1 MTKEDPVTPNT
12 TDGRPRLLRAVGVG
26 FFGLLAALLLAV
38 LQLFASE
45 KPPAEVALNTPSVTF
60 RFPLS
65 VQAGQKA
72 DVTFKG
78 NYLDRAQRIRCECS
92 DLTAT
97 IRSGNPMEIQA
108 TIEASAA
115 ATPGPRF
122 LYIET
127 PKGPSNRVLVRVTGW
142 PSVSESEPN
151 ESYEQAQPVTTPV
164 MIEGKIATVHDSDMF
179 RFHAQAGERLAFN
192 VLTGR
197 SKAPGH
203 VVAIL
208 MTAQGH
214 VLSRNLS
221 YFGTDPYLDYT
232 FENEGDYILTIIPRR
247 FSDFYT
253 ILSDDTKINWQY
265 ELAIG
270 RSPILWSLFPMGG
283 KRGTTV
289 NVELR
294 ADFLDPAAV
303 PLFSGKGLTA
313 SLEPLNDPCKCLY
326 QLTIDIAQDASLGAH
341 LLTFPDVSGTLMPLA
356 FSVGDTAELTE
367 KEPNDTLTQ
376 GQPVT
381 LPVMLNGRIGSPGD
395 HDGFLFKVD
404 QYDEVAFQVD
414 AKGYGSHITDPNL
427 TLARPDGELTGQA
440 DDRCEKCGQFFNVVR
455 KKEKLDS
462 KFWHYFQSG
471 NPNDADAAGDYI
483 LRLRDN
489 SKRGGPNHTYR
500 LLLRNKVPDFRVGVL
515 NENIRA
521 PLGGVAKIPVTI
533 RAEEGFKGGVEI
545 RAEGLAPGL
554 NAKPLTLRTDEPS
567 GTLEI
572 EHDASALAP
581 DEQTGWVQEEIRVI
595 GTAKI
600 GDKEVTH
607 HAELP
612 AFYTEVGAGYNE
624 LPRRDVL
631 VSFVEP
637 AKFSVK
643 IDEPF
648 RGFRM
653 DLTKGG
659 RVEIPLNIARAEGF
673 GNALELRGVEFPPGL
688 HLEKG
693 PEEEGAAMITLVG
706 DPAKIESRSH
716 RIAIRATASENGV
729 EMTEVTR
736 GFTLQVK

>member
-1 MTKEDPVTPNT
+1 MTPIATF
-12 TDGRPRLLRAVGVG
+12 GRQRHLRAVGVG
-26 FFGLLAALLLAV
+26 LFSLLAAH
-38 LQLFASE
+38 QLFASE
-45 KPPAEVALNTPSVTF
+45 RPPAEVALNTPSVTF
-60 RFPLS
+60 TFPLS
-65 VQAGQKA
+65 IQAGGKA

-97 IRSGNPMEIQA
+97 IRSGNPLGIEA
-108 TIEASAA
+108 TIEASAS

-122 LYIET
+122 LYVET

-142 PSVSESEPN
+142 TSVSESEPN
-151 ESYEQAQPVTTPV
+151 ESYEQAQPVTVPV

-179 RFHAQAGERLAFN
+179 RFHADAGERLAFN

-208 MTAQGH
+208 MTTEGR

-232 FENEGDYILTIIPRR
+232 FEDEGDYILTVIPRR

-289 NVELR
+289 DVELR

-303 PLFSGKGLTA
+303 PDFSGKGLTA
-313 SLEPLNDPCKCLY
+313 SLEPLADPCQCLY
-326 QLTIDIAQDASLGAH
+326 KLAVDIAADAPLGPRY
-341 LLTFPDVSGTLMPLA
+341 LTFPDPSGTLMPLA
-356 FSVGDTAELTE
+356 FSVGDTTELTE
-367 KEPNDTLTQ
+367 NEPNDGLHQ
-376 GQPVT
+376 GQPIT
-381 LPVMLNGRIGSPGD
+381 LPVVLNGRIDRPGD
-395 HDGFLFKVD
+395 RDGVFFTVD
-404 QYDEVAFQVD
+404 QYDEIAFLVD
-414 AKGYGSHITDPNL
+414 AKGLGSHITDPNL
-427 TLARPDGELTGQA
+427 TLARPDGELTGRA

-500 LLLRNKVPDFRVGVL
+500 LLLRNKAPDFRIGVV
-515 NENIRA
+515 NENVRA

-545 RAEGLAPGL
+545 RAEDLPPGL
-554 NAKPLTLRTDEPS
+554 TAKPLTLRTDEPS
-567 GTLEI
+567 GMLEI
-572 EHDASALAP
+572 EHDASALEP
-581 DEQTGWVQEEIRVI
+581 DETTGWVQVKIRVV

-600 GDKEVTH
+600 DDKVVSH

-612 AFYTEVGAGYNE
+612 AFYREVGAGYNE
-624 LPRRDVL
+624 QPRSDVL

-637 AKFSVK
+637 AKFSLK
-643 IDEPF
+643 IEEPF

-653 DLTKGG
+653 DLSKGG
-659 RVEIPLNIARAEGF
+659 RIEVPVEIARAESF
-673 GNALELRGVEFPPGL
+673 MNALDLQGVEFPPGL
-688 HLEKG
+688 HLEEG
-693 PEEEGAAMITLVG
+693 LEEEGTLKVTLVA
-706 DPAKIESRSH
+706 DTAKIEARAH

-729 EMTEVTR
+729 AMTEVTR